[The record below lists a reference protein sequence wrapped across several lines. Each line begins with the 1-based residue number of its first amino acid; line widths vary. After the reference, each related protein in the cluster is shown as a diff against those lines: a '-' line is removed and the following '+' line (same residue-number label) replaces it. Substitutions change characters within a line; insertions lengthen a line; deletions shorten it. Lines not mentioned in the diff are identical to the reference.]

1 MQNKTDNINTSL
13 LGSDSFK
20 VDDPFGYSERT
31 QVSLSVALRKKD
43 QEINTCSLPKAAM
56 DDTRHCTPS
65 ELYRNYTESPLLS
78 PAEPHSS
85 SFGDLPIDGKLVFPW
100 MAETVKKNKQ
110 KSHSICDASI
120 GGGYNRSGESKM
132 NSYLDYTI
140 YSRGP
145 NHLNSKVGCFGLDQE
160 YMQSACG
167 STNSCTAEG
176 RPVGGNSF
184 TPALHETQGMN
195 YAHQASQPCHINLDL
210 VTTAHQVNYGKQGR
224 SHLDYS
230 HQAILNQ
237 GEQQMYLPSPGFSV
251 LNIGN
256 NSGTASDSSCRP
268 GEIPVTQYPSY
279 PYGEKEQHQYGT
291 YSKYSGL
298 IHNDSDSK
306 NSPNQAQTFD
316 WMKVKRNPPKTVKVA
331 EYGSHGQQSIIRTN
345 FTTKQLTELEKEFHF
360 NKYLTRA
367 RRVEVAATLELNETQ
382 VKIWFQNR
390 RMKQKKREREGTVPV
405 MKRATDCAA
414 GQNKNSS
421 TTSSPAASPISDSSS
436 GN

>member
-1 MQNKTDNINTSL
+1 
-13 LGSDSFK
+13 
-20 VDDPFGYSERT
+20 
-31 QVSLSVALRKKD
+31 
-43 QEINTCSLPKAAM
+43 
-56 DDTRHCTPS
+56 
-65 ELYRNYTESPLLS
+65 
-78 PAEPHSS
+78 
-85 SFGDLPIDGKLVFPW
+85 
-100 MAETVKKNKQ
+100 
-110 KSHSICDASI
+110 
-120 GGGYNRSGESKM
+120 M

-167 STNSCTAEG
+167 STNSCIAEG

-184 TPALHETQGMN
+184 APALQETQGMN

-210 VTTAHQVNYGKQGR
+210 VTTAHQVNYGKQSR

-237 GEQQMYLPSPGFSV
+237 GEQQMYLQSPGFSV
-251 LNIGN
+251 LNLGN
-256 NSGTASDSSCRP
+256 NNGTATESSCRP
-268 GEIPVTQYPSY
+268 AEIPVSQYPSY
-279 PYGEKEQHQYGT
+279 PYGEKEQQHQYGT
-291 YSKYSGL
+291 YNKYSGL
-298 IHNDSDSK
+298 ITNESDIK
-306 NSPNQAQTFD
+306 NRPNQAQTFD
-316 WMKVKRNPPKTVKVA
+316 WMKVKRNPPKTVKIA

-345 FTTKQLTELEKEFHF
+345 FSTKQLTELEKEFHF

-405 MKRATDCAA
+405 IKRATDCATT
-414 GQNKNSS
+414 QNQNSS
-421 TTSSPAASPISDSSS
+421 TTSSPAASPISDISS